1 MADSTD
7 QRARHIPRPGE
18 TLSHRRTLGRTTDG
32 RSREPMEEYE
42 FTCPDCEQRIEL
54 NGPMREA
61 TLSNGCPVCGASVHP
76 EHFVET

>member
-1 MADSTD
+1 
-7 QRARHIPRPGE
+7 
-18 TLSHRRTLGRTTDG
+18 
-32 RSREPMEEYE
+32 MEEYE